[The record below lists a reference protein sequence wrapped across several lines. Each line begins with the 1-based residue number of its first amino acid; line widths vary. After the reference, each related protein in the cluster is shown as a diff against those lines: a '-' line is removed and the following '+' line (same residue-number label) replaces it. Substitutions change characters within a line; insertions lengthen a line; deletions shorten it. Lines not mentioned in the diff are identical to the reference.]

1 VINDFLPGKRFDRTI
16 VFITL
21 FLALEGLLL
30 IYSAS
35 YPLDSGFFSSSF
47 GRQIVWLVIACAAGF
62 SAAKIKIAD
71 LNTAAYAIYVF
82 TVLLLIVPLIAGSG
96 EVNRWINIGWFNF
109 QPSEFAKFSAIIVL
123 AKFLSENRRMSEWKR
138 FLLSFVIILPFI
150 LLIVREPDM
159 GTAIIFVILWI
170 VMSIW
175 SGISVNKVLAVFLPG
190 LALVSGFYLPLFA
203 AVLTGIGIWAVFWMK
218 KWWKALFYSVF
229 CAAGGFYSGFF
240 WSKLAEYQKERILIF
255 FGLKQDPH
263 GSAYQV
269 IQSKV
274 AIGSGGIF
282 GKGFLHGSQS
292 QLRFLPEQHTDFIVS
307 VLGEEFGF
315 LGITVVFLLYFILI
329 ISLLRIARS
338 SEDRFNS
345 MIVAGISGLIFFQ
358 VVVNTGMA
366 SGIVP
371 VTGMV
376 LPFLSYGGSSLIVMF
391 ILMGLASNISMKRFT
406 Y

>member
-1 VINDFLPGKRFDRTI
+1 MK
-16 VFITL
+16 
-21 FLALEGLLL
+21 
-30 IYSAS
+30 
-35 YPLDSGFFSSSF
+35 
-47 GRQIVWLVIACAAGF
+47 
-62 SAAKIKIAD
+62 
-71 LNTAAYAIYVF
+71 
-82 TVLLLIVPLIAGSG
+82 
-96 EVNRWINIGWFNF
+96 
-109 QPSEFAKFSAIIVL
+109 
-123 AKFLSENRRMSEWKR
+123 
-138 FLLSFVIILPFI
+138 
-150 LLIVREPDM
+150 
-159 GTAIIFVILWI
+159 
-170 VMSIW
+170 
-175 SGISVNKVLAVFLPG
+175 
-190 LALVSGFYLPLFA
+190 
-203 AVLTGIGIWAVFWMK
+203 WMK
-218 KWWKALFYSVF
+218 KWWKVLLYSTF
-229 CAAGGFYSGFF
+229 CSVVGFYSGFF

-255 FGLKQDPH
+255 LGLKQDPH

-329 ISLLRIARS
+329 ISMLRIARS
-338 SEDRFNS
+338 SSDSFNS
-345 MIVAGISGLIFFQ
+345 LAGAGISAVIFFQ
-358 VVVNTGMA
+358 VMINTGMA
-366 SGIVP
+366 AGVVP